1 MILYVLTGN
10 QVAREVCFERVW
22 VCTNSFMVVFL
33 SCPSAVYFSG
43 SLNPL
48 HRRKKKVGG
57 FCACEKGFWFLL
69 GAAVF
74 CFVLFSSF
82 LQLSSVIFKLLFA
95 IWKLG
100 INKMLFCLLPQSV
113 ALSLQADSGRGC
125 LSFQKYASNVH
136 TLMIQKTCPVPLAR
150 QGWCGA
156 AIPTETRTAG
166 PFLIQFCSLTLIWEK
181 QNFLSITLSANNYD
195 SQQPAS
201 SSLAACSYISNLA
214 QHLTRHLLN
223 LTKIQTLR

>member
-10 QVAREVCFERVW
+10 QVACEVCFKRVW
-22 VCTNSFMVVFL
+22 VCTNNFMVVFS

-57 FCACEKGFWFLL
+57 FVCVKKAFDFCWGQL
-69 GAAVF
+69 

-100 INKMLFCLLPQSV
+100 INKMLFCLLHQSIP
-113 ALSLQADSGRGC
+113 LSLQADSGRGC

-136 TLMIQKTCPVPLAR
+136 TLMMQKTCAVPLAS

-166 PFLIQFCSLTLIWEK
+166 PFLIQFCSLTFIWEK
-181 QNFLSITLSANNYD
+181 QNFLNITLSANNYD
-195 SQQPAS
+195 SQQHAS